1 MSIRFKGSGLPWRTL
16 SLAAVALAAAAF
28 PGSLELL
35 ELNREAVAGGQV
47 WRLLTG
53 HLVHGSG
60 YHLSLDLAAWVVTGF
75 LFEPVLG
82 RKVWPVLIVSA
93 LLVDAGFLFLQT
105 DLAAYCGLSGI
116 LNGLMAAGLI
126 ARLQQ
131 ARQEGDGRFALF
143 QMVILIGILGKILLE
158 GIGAGPLFS
167 DVARL
172 GSTPVPLAH
181 ACGALGGST
190 YTIRGLIY

>member
-1 MSIRFKGSGLPWRTL
+1 VGIRIDEARVPWRTL
-16 SLAAVALAAAAF
+16 SLAAVALVAAAF

-47 WRLLTG
+47 WRLLTC
-53 HLVHGSG
+53 HLVHGSS
-60 YHLSLDLAAWVVTGF
+60 YHLSLDLAAWVIAGF

-82 RKVWPVLIVSA
+82 RKLWPVLIVSA
-93 LLVDAGFLFLQT
+93 LLVDTGFLFLLT
-105 DLAAYCGLSGI
+105 DLSAYCGLSGV

-126 ARLQQ
+126 SRLQQ
-131 ARQEGDGRFALF
+131 ARQVGDGRLALF
-143 QMVILIGILGKILLE
+143 QIVLLVGILGKIVLE
-158 GIGAGPLFS
+158 GLGTGPIFS
-167 DVARL
+167 DIARL

-190 YTIRGLIY
+190 YTIRRLIY